1 MTTTSVDLNIVN
13 GPTEKGPESSPAEAG
28 MLYWYWRLTLQS
40 QVSGGAPMPGKKK
53 SSSIKNPKTYEGLK
67 KKGMPKS
74 RAAAI
79 SNAQAKKK
87 KKK

>member
-1 MTTTSVDLNIVN
+1 MLNPSTGN
-13 GPTEKGPESSPAEAG
+13 GAESSRLPLEAVILVVTVNVIVEIALG
-28 MLYWYWRLTLQS
+28 RRT
-40 QVSGGAPMPGKKK
+40 MPGKKK

-87 KKK
+87 KKKK

>member
-1 MTTTSVDLNIVN
+1 MTANVIVEIAFGRRTT
-13 GPTEKGPESSPAEAG
+13 
-28 MLYWYWRLTLQS
+28 
-40 QVSGGAPMPGKKK
+40 PGKKK

-87 KKK
+87 KKKK

>member
-1 MTTTSVDLNIVN
+1 
-13 GPTEKGPESSPAEAG
+13 
-28 MLYWYWRLTLQS
+28 
-40 QVSGGAPMPGKKK
+40 MPGKKK

-67 KKGMPKS
+67 KKGMRKS

-87 KKK
+87 KKKK